1 MSSFELKM
9 VIEDN
14 AAYAP
19 ERSDLFNRRTARAA
33 RAFHSKLPGYRP
45 TPLLSLPALAAAL
58 GVEQIL
64 VKDESQRF
72 GLNAFKM
79 LGGA

>member
-19 ERSDLFNRRTARAA
+19 GQSDLFNRHTARAA

-45 TPLLSLPALAAAL
+45 TPLLSLPALALRLALNKFWLRTSRNAL
-58 GVEQIL
+58 G
-64 VKDESQRF
+64 
-72 GLNAFKM
+72 
-79 LGGA
+79 